1 MKHSISCY
9 SAYNVVDIDTEDSEN
24 DGLPIIPPPCW
35 DNGGSGNVAAVASV
49 VFPFE
54 AANAS
59 ISALQ
64 FMQSAAH
71 DYGSSSEDDSN
82 VNCNV
87 Q

>member
-1 MKHSISCY
+1 M
-9 SAYNVVDIDTEDSEN
+9 
-24 DGLPIIPPPCW
+24 PIIPPPCW

>member
-1 MKHSISCY
+1 M
-9 SAYNVVDIDTEDSEN
+9 
-24 DGLPIIPPPCW
+24 
-35 DNGGSGNVAAVASV
+35 AAVASV

-54 AANAS
+54 ATNAS
-59 ISALQ
+59 ISALR
-64 FMQSAAH
+64 FMQSAR

>member
-1 MKHSISCY
+1 M
-9 SAYNVVDIDTEDSEN
+9 
-24 DGLPIIPPPCW
+24 
-35 DNGGSGNVAAVASV
+35 AAVASV

-59 ISALQ
+59 ISALR
-64 FMQSAAH
+64 FMQSAH
-71 DYGSSSEDDSN
+71 DYSGSSSEDDSN